1 MAGYPAH
8 ENAQKTLENL
18 NLALGKTNGAAKQ
31 KIEKMIAD
39 LDPIKDNR
47 TFMRTQKAEKVTEDT
62 VANSEI
68 LAANPQ
74 DDVKLAE
81 LENDIAFLV
90 EKVKT
95 MVIRMT

>member
-8 ENAQKTLENL
+8 ENAAKILDNLREAVAKASGESKTR
-18 NLALGKTNGAAKQ
+18 
-31 KIEKMIAD
+31 IESIIAD

-47 TFMRTQKAEKVTEDT
+47 TFMRTQKAERVTE
-62 VANSEI
+62 EI
-68 LAANPQ
+68 LPASAGLIENPA
-74 DDVKLAE
+74 DDGKLSE
-81 LENDIAFLV
+81 METQVAFLV

>member
-8 ENAQKTLENL
+8 ENAAKILENL
-18 NLALGKTNGAAKQ
+18 KAALAKAEGDSRA
-31 KIEKMIAD
+31 KIEKLIAD

-47 TFMRTQKAEKVTEDT
+47 TFMRTQKAEKVTEEILP
-62 VANSEI
+62 NSEKVI
-68 LAANPQ
+68 GNPGDAA
-74 DDVKLAE
+74 A
-81 LENDIAFLV
+81 LEAMEKDIAFLV